1 MFEGGCV
8 IPFFGGDC
16 EDTALGLWKQGLS
29 VSSFCRFTVNI
40 DNIRTKRA
48 ELFYRHLRITSSC
61 DSSCPLG
68 TEAHSVLGS
77 MPEEA
82 IRDTRPP
89 FEITEPQLP
98 VEAER
103 LFLSRFK
110 ELSA

>member
-1 MFEGGCV
+1 
-8 IPFFGGDC
+8 
-16 EDTALGLWKQGLS
+16 
-29 VSSFCRFTVNI
+29 
-40 DNIRTKRA
+40 
-48 ELFYRHLRITSSC
+48 
-61 DSSCPLG
+61 
-68 TEAHSVLGS
+68 

-110 ELSA
+110 ELTA